1 MNMRIRFAAA
11 VLLFA
16 GMGLASVAS
25 AQTAAGGLP
34 DTGRVQVGWQDPN
47 TFTEVATA
55 GNKRRALEGDWVRQ
69 LALYIE
75 RQAERPLPVGQHMR
89 VTILD
94 VDRAGDRRGVGEGVP
109 VVRAVSPPSIRLHV
123 VRTDTYGRVV
133 DQGDRTLED
142 PSVLGAPTR
151 TTGSDPLVFEKR
163 LVDGWL
169 ASEFPPK

>member
-1 MNMRIRFAAA
+1 MNMHLRFAAGI
-11 VLLFA
+11 LLFA
-16 GMGLASVAS
+16 SATAG

-47 TFTEVATA
+47 TFTEVTTA
-55 GNKRRALEGDWVRQ
+55 PNKRRALEGDWVRQ

-75 RQAERPLPVGQHMR
+75 RQAERRLPAGQHML
-89 VTILD
+89 VVIQD

-109 VVRAVSPPSIRLHV
+109 VVRSVSVPSIRLHV

-133 DQGDRTLED
+133 SQGTPVLED
-142 PSVLGAPTR
+142 PAVLGGPTR
-151 TTGSDPLVFEKR
+151 SRGSDPLVFEKR

-169 ASEFPPK
+169 EREFPPK